1 MREIEFKIIAGWL
14 MAFFAYYLGGFDMA
28 LKSLAMAMVIDYIT
42 GILRA
47 GYHKELNSKI
57 GLKGI
62 IKKLMYFAVVAFGTW
77 LDKVVNAEGILR
89 ETLIFFFIANE
100 GLSILENYGSCGFP
114 MPEFLKEKLMQLR
127 DGRK

>member
-1 MREIEFKIIAGWL
+1 MKEMEFKIIVGWI
-14 MAFFAYYLGGFDMA
+14 MAFFSYYLGGFDMA
-28 LKSLAMAMVIDYIT
+28 LKSLVMAMVIDYIT
-42 GILRA
+42 GLLRA

-57 GLKGI
+57 GFKGI
-62 IKKLMYFAVVAFGTW
+62 IKKLMYFALVAFGTW
-77 LDKVVNAEGILR
+77 LDNVVGAGGILR

-114 MPEFLKEKLMQLR
+114 MPEFLKEKLMQLK